1 MKNIFQIFSIV
12 SSLLLI
18 FTTTDLYIRNKP
30 KTNYNNYSE
39 FLNEWR
45 SPDVFPSQLP
55 PSAEN
60 IKYKYDT
67 INDFKCISFTLNDK
81 DFNEYYSQKC
91 EINEEQQE
99 IFELC
104 IKNYIIDYQK
114 LNFDNY
120 DFSTFDYTE
129 RNGIKA
135 VLVNDVTNS
144 VIILYSAF
152 ISAEH

>member
-1 MKNIFQIFSIV
+1 MKNIFKI
-12 SSLLLI
+12 I
-18 FTTTDLYIRNKP
+18 FTILILLSIFIITDVYIRNKP
-30 KTNYNNYSE
+30 KTHYNNYSE

-55 PSAEN
+55 LSAEN
-60 IKYKYDT
+60 IKYKYDK
-67 INDFKCISFTLNDK
+67 INDFKCISFTLNEK
-81 DFNEYYSQKC
+81 DFNEYYSKKF
-91 EINEEQQE
+91 EINDEQQE

-120 DFSTFDYTE
+120 YFSTFDDTAY
-129 RNGIKA
+129 NSIKA

-144 VIILYSAF
+144 VIILYCAF
-152 ISAEH
+152 INAEH